1 MNSIFKIKQLFVFSM
16 WKLTLG
22 YGIVIVQVGVVKTYV
37 AMKEVQEKKKDRMK
51 LSLPPKLVEK
61 LVWVVINL
69 FCRLK

>member
-1 MNSIFKIKQLFVFSM
+1 M
-16 WKLTLG
+16 
-22 YGIVIVQVGVVKTYV
+22 KTYV